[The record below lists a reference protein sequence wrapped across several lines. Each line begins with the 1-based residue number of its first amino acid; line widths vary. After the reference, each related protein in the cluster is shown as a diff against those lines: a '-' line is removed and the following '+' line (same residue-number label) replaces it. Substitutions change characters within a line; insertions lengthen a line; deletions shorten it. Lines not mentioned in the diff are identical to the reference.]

1 MNTATFLDAQA
12 IARACDRFGV
22 ARLRV
27 FGSIVT
33 DRFDPTTSD
42 VDFLVDFKV
51 GNPDLLDA
59 YLGLKQELESVVGR
73 SVDLVVAR
81 SVRNP
86 YFKAAAFA
94 SAQDV
99 YAA

>member
-1 MNTATFLDAQA
+1 VNTATFLDRQA
-12 IARACDRFGV
+12 IADACERFGV

-27 FGSIVT
+27 FGSALT
-33 DRFDPTTSD
+33 DRFDPATSD
-42 VDFLVDFKV
+42 VDFLVDFKP
-51 GNPDLLDA
+51 GNPDLLDS
-59 YLGLKQELESVVGR
+59 YLGLKEELESVVGH
-73 SVDLVVAR
+73 SVDLVVTR

>member
-1 MNTATFLDAQA
+1 MNNATVLDAQA
-12 IARACDRFGV
+12 IARTCERFGV

-27 FGSIVT
+27 FGSVLT

-42 VDFLVDFKV
+42 VDFLVDFKA
-51 GNPDLLDA
+51 GNPDLLES
-59 YLGLKQELESVVGR
+59 YLGLKEELESVVGH
-73 SVDLVVAR
+73 SVDLVIAR

-86 YFKAAAFA
+86 YFKAAAFT

>member
-1 MNTATFLDAQA
+1 MNKATVLDAQA
-12 IARACDRFGV
+12 IARTCERFGV

-27 FGSIVT
+27 FGSILT

-42 VDFLVDFKV
+42 VDFLVDFKG
-51 GNPDLLDA
+51 GNPDLLES
-59 YLGLKQELESVVGR
+59 YLGLKEELESVVGH
-73 SVDLVVAR
+73 SVDLVIAR

>member
-1 MNTATFLDAQA
+1 MNNATVLDAQA
-12 IARACDRFGV
+12 IARTCERFGV

-27 FGSIVT
+27 FGSVLT

-51 GNPDLLDA
+51 GNPDLLES
-59 YLGLKQELESVVGR
+59 YLGLKEELESVVGH
-73 SVDLVVAR
+73 SVDLVIAR

-86 YFKAAAFA
+86 YFRAAAFT
-94 SAQDV
+94 SAQEV